1 MANPTIKIPSKHYV
15 GMVQRGNEKLPLAF
29 ITPNGEDAASLKRID
44 TVNDWVAG
52 NGRYGGNKALP
63 SMVIDNVPLSGFKL
77 TTDIRSSSYG
87 GLDKWRIE
95 DPRGFELEI
104 TSGNLARLLSVG
116 MIDRGEINDQCV
128 WGRDGANNVLISV
141 NTDEY
146 KVAVENTKVAGLK
159 ADWKAA
165 KPGNTVLLQN
175 NVRGVWLGRMHML
188 TRDRASSQTSA
199 IGCNELSSGNKSL
212 HVIFVDTP
220 PSYGKETSQLLL
232 ISSPKLAAIED
243 DTAITE
249 AEAERRA
256 NELIA
261 SGTCAV
267 NANGYKTVIAL
278 TFGNVQPAKNITLSL
293 RPVDI
298 VDEAELL
305 RITHDYN
312 RRDHVFATD
321 ADGNFGRIGRRYE
334 HGKNNVMGL
343 ECYDLGSIG
352 SGEFRAVNIL
362 KQNDGYW
369 GRSSSTWNHKGV
381 PHEFTAGIY
390 QQLVASIKTKSGNII
405 EALL

>member
-1 MANPTIKIPSKHYV
+1 MSKQTIKIPGKHYV
-15 GMVQRGNEKLPLAF
+15 GMVQRSNEKLPLAF
-29 ITPNGEDAASLKRID
+29 ITPNGEDAASTKRID
-44 TVNDWVAG
+44 TVNDWVKN

-77 TTDIRSSSYG
+77 TADIRSSSYG

-146 KVAVENTKVAGLK
+146 KEAVENTKVANLK
-159 ADWKAA
+159 ADWRDV

-188 TRDRASSQTSA
+188 TRDRDSKPASA
-199 IGCNELSSGNKSL
+199 IGCNELSSGDKSL
-212 HVIFVDTP
+212 HVIFVDQP
-220 PSYGKETSQLLL
+220 PRYGNETSQLLL
-232 ISSPKLAAIED
+232 LSSPKLAAIED
-243 DTAITE
+243 ATAITE

-256 NELIA
+256 NDLI
-261 SGTCAV
+261 SCGTCAV
-267 NANGYKTVIAL
+267 NTNGYKTVIAL
-278 TFGNVQPAKNITLSL
+278 TFGSVQPVKNITLSL

-298 VDEAELL
+298 ADEAELL
-305 RITHDYN
+305 KITHDYN
-312 RRDHVFATD
+312 RRDHVYATD
-321 ADGNFGRIGRRYE
+321 ASGNFGRVGRRYE
-334 HGKNNVMGL
+334 HGKTNIMGI
-343 ECYDLGSIG
+343 ERYDIGSIG
-352 SGEFRAVNIL
+352 SGEFRAVYAP
-362 KQNDGYW
+362 KQHDGYW
-369 GRSSSTWNHKGV
+369 GRSSTWQPDIV

-390 QQLVASIKTKSGNII
+390 QQLVVAIKTKNGNII